1 MKPCNSPAFAPT
13 STDPYRGLVRV
24 SCIIN
29 SIKDYRELLTGLL
42 ATTKEVMDCEAG
54 SLMLYNEDS
63 NDLSWHVALGE
74 KADKLKEM
82 GRLPMGK
89 GVAGW
94 VAENRKPALVP
105 DTETDERFFR
115 GADTRTGFQTK
126 SIICVPLELD
136 GKLVGVLQA
145 LNPKNKKSFDERDLE
160 VFEAYGSMAATAIE
174 KIRWQEAMVE
184 QARFKRD
191 LEAAREIQARFL
203 QQSLD
208 DLATDLHLA
217 FAYQPAQQVGGDF
230 YDAQRTEGRAVALLA
245 GDVTG
250 KGMPAALLMAQVLSE
265 FRHQTP
271 TEADPS
277 LILARMNNALASK
290 SARGMFATAWCGVAR
305 PAPGGIEL
313 IHASAGHLAPLRAG
327 NGRAA
332 FVEVQSGPPIG
343 IVPGM
348 EYPSSRI
355 VLAPGEIVC
364 LYTDGITE
372 GRDPAGCEY
381 GTERL
386 RRLAEGWK
394 GDGKAAAESVVADAK
409 GFWNGA
415 PQRDDVTLLLFGP
428 KTRE

>member
-1 MKPCNSPAFAPT
+1 MKPCESPAFAPT
-13 STDPYRGLVRV
+13 ATDPYRGLVRV

-54 SLMLYNEDS
+54 SLMLYHEES
-63 NDLSWHVALGE
+63 NDLVWHIALGE

-89 GVAGW
+89 GIAGW
-94 VAENRKPALVP
+94 VAQNRKPALVP
-105 DTETDERFFR
+105 DTNTDERFFR
-115 GADTRTGFQTK
+115 GADTRTGFQTR

-160 VFEAYGSMAATAIE
+160 IFEAYGSMAATAIE

-184 QARFKRD
+184 QARFKQD

-203 QQSLD
+203 PQSLD
-208 DLATDLHLA
+208 GLAADLQLA

-230 YDAQRTEGRAVALLA
+230 YDAQQTAGGAVALLF

-250 KGMPAALLMAQVLSE
+250 KGMPAALLMAQILSE
-265 FRHQTP
+265 FRHQVP
-271 TEADPS
+271 LSSDPS
-277 LILARMNNALASK
+277 MILSRMNDALAAQST
-290 SARGMFATAWCGVAR
+290 RGMFATSWCGLAR
-305 PAPGGIEL
+305 SVPGGIECV
-313 IHASAGHLAPLRAG
+313 HACAGHPAPLRAG

-343 IVPGM
+343 IAPGM

-364 LYTDGITE
+364 LYTDGVTE
-372 GRDPAGCEY
+372 GRDPAGQEY

-386 RRLAEGWK
+386 RCLAETWK
-394 GDGKAAAESVVADAK
+394 GHAKSSAESVITDAK
-409 GFWNGA
+409 CFWNGA

-428 KTRE
+428 KPR